1 MRNSRKFRIVSAV
14 MKHMPRFVQ
23 IKYIEFLYNK
33 KIGRKLNWDNLCA
46 YTEKMQWSKLYDAT
60 DIKTELSDKYLVRKW
75 VEEKIGKDYLIPLLG
90 VWNNYDEIDFEKLPN
105 QFVLKTNH
113 GSGTVIIVKDKYKI
127 NHKLS
132 RQLFDDW
139 MNTDYSYLF
148 GMEMQYTKI
157 KRKIIAEQYL
167 DTGDQDLQDYKF
179 LCFDGRPYFCW
190 VDLDRFKNHTRNVY
204 DLNWNIQPWNQYTYG
219 NSKNDIPK
227 PKNFEKMV
235 EIASLL
241 CVGFSHVR
249 VDLYNIN
256 GKIYFGEMTFTNGS
270 GYERIVP
277 DEYDFKLGK
286 LWNID
291 LSKK

>member
-60 DIKTELSDKYLVRKW
+60 DVKTELSDKYLVRKW

>member
-60 DIKTELSDKYLVRKW
+60 DVKTELSDKYLVRKW

-219 NSKNDIPK
+219 NSKKDIPK